1 MVVKDRIFKTALDRA
16 AATSNDLFYYNSYTP
31 TVMQSMKTQVSEWG
45 LNVGTKIIAFDVWN
59 DIIADNDWVGFF
71 DQVSKHELVVNGAIA
86 SVLGVNIL
94 TDGFREQHL
103 KVLNRGE
110 VYILAQPNEL
120 GGTTLRGDLAT
131 EPQFLGAA

>member
-1 MVVKDRIFKTALDRA
+1 M
-16 AATSNDLFYYNSYTP
+16 NN
-31 TVMQSMKTQVSEWG
+31 M
-45 LNVGTKIIAFDVWN
+45 
-59 DIIADNDWVGFF
+59 
-71 DQVSKHELVVNGAIA
+71 ELVVNGAIA
-86 SVLGVNIL
+86 SILGVNIL

-131 EPQFLGAA
+131 EPTKG